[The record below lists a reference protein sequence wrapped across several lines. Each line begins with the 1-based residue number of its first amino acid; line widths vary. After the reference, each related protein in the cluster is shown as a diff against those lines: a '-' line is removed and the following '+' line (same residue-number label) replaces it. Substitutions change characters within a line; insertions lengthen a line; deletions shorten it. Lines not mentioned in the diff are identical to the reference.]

1 MKTDNEEFENIGFA
15 NFVKKYL
22 IFLEKEVII
31 DDLKG
36 FELEPILDVTNDL
49 LDFFNYLDNKQQH

>member
-1 MKTDNEEFENIGFA
+1 MNRVNEELENVGFA
-15 NFVKKYL
+15 NFVQNYL
-22 IFLEKEVII
+22 RLLQQEGII
-31 DDLKG
+31 DDLNG

>member
-1 MKTDNEEFENIGFA
+1 MNRVNEESENIGFA
-15 NFVKKYL
+15 NFVQNYL
-22 IFLEKEVII
+22 RLLEQEGII
-31 DDLKG
+31 DDLNG

>member
-1 MKTDNEEFENIGFA
+1 MNRGNEELENIGFA
-15 NFVKKYL
+15 NFVQNYL
-22 IFLEKEVII
+22 RLLEQEGII
-31 DDLKG
+31 DDLNG

>member
-1 MKTDNEEFENIGFA
+1 MNRVNEESENVGFA
-15 NFVKKYL
+15 NFVQNYL
-22 IFLEKEVII
+22 RLLEQEGII
-31 DDLKG
+31 DDLNG